1 MKTVYAG
8 GLVAA
13 LLSCSGQY
21 IQNLP
26 TAASSPMV
34 SDTSAVATFAGG
46 CFWCMQPPFEK
57 LTGVTQVVVGYTGG
71 TTVNPTYEQVSAGGT
86 GHVEAVQVTYDPR
99 KIGYLALLDVF
110 WKSNDPTDSSGQFVD
125 RGSQYR
131 SEIFFH
137 TLLQRAQALAT
148 EADLANANVFGKP
161 IVTQVREAAT
171 FYIAEAY
178 HQDFYLKSPAQYAAY
193 RSGSGRD
200 QFLAKTWT
208 GQTWIADSVKLVV
221 FTKPANSILVS
232 MLTPLQYEVT
242 QESGTE
248 EAFNNVYWN
257 NLDSGIYVDIASAEP
272 LFSSKDKFESG
283 TGWPSFTK
291 PMVPGNI
298 VTRGDSSLG
307 MIRTEVRSRYAD
319 SHLGHLF
326 NDGPPPTYLRYCMN
340 SAALLFIPRG
350 DMQKQGYGQ
359 YLTY

>member
-1 MKTVYAG
+1 MRTVWAMSV
-8 GLVAA
+8 VAV
-13 LLSCSGQY
+13 LLSCSGEYTQS
-21 IQNLP
+21 LP

-57 LTGVTQVVVGYTGG
+57 LAGVTNVVVGYTGG
-71 TTVNPTYEQVSAGGT
+71 TTVNPTYEQVSSGGT

-110 WKSNDPTDSSGQFVD
+110 WKSNDPTDPSGQFVD
-125 RGSQYR
+125 RGTQYR

-148 EADLANANVFGKP
+148 LAALTNAKVFSKP
-161 IVTQVREAAT
+161 IVTQIREAAT
-171 FYIAEAY
+171 FYLAEAY

-200 QFLAKTWT
+200 QFLATTWA
-208 GQTWIADSVKLVV
+208 GQTWFADSVKLNV
-221 FTKPANSILVS
+221 FTKPADSILAR

-242 QESGTE
+242 QQSGTE
-248 EAFNNVYWN
+248 EAFSNAYWN

-272 LFSSKDKFESG
+272 LFSSNDKFESG

-307 MIRTEVRSRYAD
+307 MMRIEVRSRYAD

-340 SAALLFIPRG
+340 SAALLFIARE
-350 DMQKQGYGQ
+350 DMHKQGYGE

>member
-1 MKTVYAG
+1 MKTFIAISVG
-8 GLVAA
+8 IV
-13 LLSCSGQY
+13 LLSCSGQF
-21 IQNLP
+21 IQNSP
-26 TAASSPMV
+26 TVASNPDV

-57 LTGVTQVVVGYTGG
+57 LTGVIKVIVGYTGG

-86 GHVEAVQVTYDPR
+86 GHVEAVQITYDPR
-99 KIGYLALLDVF
+99 KIGYLAILDVF
-110 WKSNDPTDSSGQFVD
+110 WKSNDPTDATGQFVD

-131 SEIFFH
+131 SEIFFT

-148 EADLANANVFGKP
+148 MADLTNAKVFSKP
-161 IVTQVREAAT
+161 IVTQIRDAAT

-200 QFLAKTWT
+200 QFLATTWA
-208 GQTWIADSVKLVV
+208 GQTWVADSVRLNV
-221 FTKPANSILVS
+221 FSKPADSVLKTT
-232 MLTPLQYEVT
+232 LTVLQYEVT
-242 QESGTE
+242 QQSGTE
-248 EAFNNVYWN
+248 EPFNNAYWN
-257 NLDSGIYVDIASAEP
+257 NQDTGIYVDVTSGEP

-291 PMVPGNI
+291 PMVPEDI

-326 NDGPPPTYLRYCMN
+326 NDGPAPTYLRYCMN
-340 SAALLFIPRG
+340 SAALLFIAQD
-350 DMQKQGYGQ
+350 DMQKEGYGQ
-359 YLTY
+359 FLMY